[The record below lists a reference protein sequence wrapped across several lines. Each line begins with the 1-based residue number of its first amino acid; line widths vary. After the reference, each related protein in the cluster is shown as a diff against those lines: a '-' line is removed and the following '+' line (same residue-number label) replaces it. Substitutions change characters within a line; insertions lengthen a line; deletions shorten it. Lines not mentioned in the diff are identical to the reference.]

1 MVLRSWHSFRPGDQ
15 PGRSTQF
22 GAGASTSARKRGN
35 TPADAR
41 TNRAAIFA
49 VRAPPPPR
57 KPRPRGALLRT
68 SRLGST
74 SRPPAR
80 PPHDLANAATNPPAK
95 RAREANSVARPH
107 TTPHWVLGPTENS
120 RMKTPNR
127 AAVLAAPLGPL
138 AAHSL
143 TRVLPLAPST
153 VPKSTDRRLRRCSP
167 GPSVLTLAP
176 KFLHQTS

>member
-1 MVLRSWHSFRPGDQ
+1 MRSG
-15 PGRSTQF
+15 
-22 GAGASTSARKRGN
+22 
-35 TPADAR
+35 
-41 TNRAAIFA
+41 
-49 VRAPPPPR
+49 VPPR
-57 KPRPRGALLRT
+57 GREADY
-68 SRLGST
+68 
-74 SRPPAR
+74 PPA
-80 PPHDLANAATNPPAK
+80 P
-95 RAREANSVARPH
+95 
-107 TTPHWVLGPTENS
+107 
-120 RMKTPNR
+120 